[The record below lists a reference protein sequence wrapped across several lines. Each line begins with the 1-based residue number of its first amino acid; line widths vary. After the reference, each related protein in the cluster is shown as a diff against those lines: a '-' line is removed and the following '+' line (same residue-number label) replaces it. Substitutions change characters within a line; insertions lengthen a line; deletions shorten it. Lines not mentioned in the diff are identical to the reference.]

1 MNILTRTDIHNAG
14 ALNCDCI
21 SIIVINLVVLP
32 HGQLLCT
39 RYMDVIAYV
48 TLSDVRDY
56 LLICSQSRSVS
67 FGFHGV
73 IMFAIFDIFTFI
85 ILNLCLVE

>member
-1 MNILTRTDIHNAG
+1 MNIFTRTDIHNAG

-56 LLICSQSRSVS
+56 CLSALSQESVFS
-67 FGFHGV
+67 FANDVYNCF
-73 IMFAIFDIFTFI
+73 
-85 ILNLCLVE
+85 L